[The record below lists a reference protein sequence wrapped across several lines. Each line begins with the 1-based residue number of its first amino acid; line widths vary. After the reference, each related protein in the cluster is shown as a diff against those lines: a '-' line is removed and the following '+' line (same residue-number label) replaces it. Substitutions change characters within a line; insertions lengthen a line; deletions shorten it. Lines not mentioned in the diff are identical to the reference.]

1 MEIIKRNWKIKLLSV
16 VLAIFFWSFVIVSEN
31 PVVTTRVP
39 NVPVVFENL
48 DKLENRGLV
57 LTTLEKKN
65 IEMYVNGQ
73 RSNIINITPQHIRA
87 SINLDGL
94 NEGNHAID
102 IKYSLPNGITIEDA
116 PKNLTVNIEK
126 IINKNFDVAVNT
138 VGNLP
143 KDYLLESAKAT
154 PDKIVVRG
162 SRSKLDSI
170 DKIVSDLSLT
180 NLVQNQTHNSE
191 IYAVNKNGEKINS
204 EGIIFGQAFVN
215 INTVVFKQKEVDIN
229 VKFKGDSPENLR
241 VEKYTLN
248 RSKVLI
254 KGPELVINS
263 INSIDTQDIDKT
275 KILDSRQIPVN
286 LSLPTDV
293 ELVNTDLTY
302 ILDVEISNKTT
313 KEFSIPKSN
322 VEVNISSNKSYN
334 IENENIS
341 LILNGY
347 PSDLE
352 KIKESDIKL
361 HVDLLGKNSRRISIK
376 PKVFVK
382 DKEISEKDIDR
393 VANVIIAI
401 SN

>member
-126 IINKNFDVAVNT
+126 IINKNFDVSVNT